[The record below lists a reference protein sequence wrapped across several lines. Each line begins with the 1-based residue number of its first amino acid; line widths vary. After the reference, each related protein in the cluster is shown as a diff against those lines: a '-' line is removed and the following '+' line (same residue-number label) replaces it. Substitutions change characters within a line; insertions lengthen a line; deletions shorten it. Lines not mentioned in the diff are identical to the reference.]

1 MKAVA
6 YDVPII
12 GYGNGVV
19 NTLRLW
25 EAESMEGFDL
35 KLFNAQRYVAAS
47 EKTIEA
53 EDISRVLYPMILKE
67 VVNGLD

>member
-6 YDVPII
+6 YDVPI

-47 EKTIEA
+47 KK
-53 EDISRVLYPMILKE
+53 L
-67 VVNGLD
+67 